1 MGVPYLA
8 KVLRAIEFSGTFE
21 CAKKRAS
28 SPGKCHAILASK
40 DVDVSQLQIE
50 KGVAI
55 LRRGGVIAFPTD
67 TVYGL
72 GAAAFNSRAVKRIYT
87 IKNRPEDRQFPLL
100 IADVDSLTAMAEPI
114 PEIARFLAGQ
124 FWPGGLTLV
133 IPRKDSVPR
142 HLASGPT
149 IAVRIP
155 DHPVCLA
162 LIRRLGNPL
171 IGTSANVSG
180 QPAALTAEEVRQALG
195 EKIDLI
201 IDGGRCPGG
210 KESTVVNATQEPPT
224 VLREGVIPAGE
235 IDKAYREY
243 LETK

>member
-8 KVLRAIEFSGTFE
+8 TVLRAIEFSGTLE

-28 SPGKCHAILASK
+28 SPGKCHAILASR

-50 KGVAI
+50 KGAAI
-55 LRRGGVIAFPTD
+55 LRQGGVIAFPTD
-67 TVYGL
+67 TVYGV
-72 GAAAFNSRAVKRIYT
+72 GADAFNARAVKRIYT
-87 IKNRPEDRQFPLL
+87 IKNRPEDRQLPLL
-100 IADVDSLTAMAEPI
+100 IANVDNLTALAEPI

-133 IPRKDSVPR
+133 LPRKDSVPR
-142 HLASGPT
+142 YLASGPS

-155 DHPVCLA
+155 NHPVCLA

-171 IGTSANVSG
+171 VGTSANISG
-180 QPAALTAEEVRQALG
+180 QPAPLTAEEVRQELG

-201 IDGGRCPGG
+201 VDGGRCRGG
-210 KESTVVNATQEPPT
+210 KESTVADATHEPPT
-224 VLREGVIPAGE
+224 ILREGIIPARE

-243 LETK
+243 LEAR